1 MVDERRKTPIF
12 QLQVN
17 TCDNIL
23 PLLQVVVEKS
33 SYSSEASTHI
43 MHVPKCSKRNY
54 KYMDNI
60 EIRTK
65 T

>member
-1 MVDERRKTPIF
+1 MVDEGRKTPIF

-23 PLLQVVVEKS
+23 PLLQVVVEKA
-33 SYSSEASTHI
+33 SYSSETPTHI
-43 MHVPKCSKRNY
+43 MHVPKCSKRYY
-54 KYMDNI
+54 KAMDNAKR
-60 EIRTK
+60 RTS